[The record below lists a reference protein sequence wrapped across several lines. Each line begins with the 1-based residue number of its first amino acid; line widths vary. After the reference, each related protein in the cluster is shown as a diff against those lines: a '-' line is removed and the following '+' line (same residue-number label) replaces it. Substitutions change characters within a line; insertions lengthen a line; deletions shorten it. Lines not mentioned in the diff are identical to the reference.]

1 MTGFTFICLRCGG
14 EAVASEQPA
23 RGNICFRCHIQTVNI
38 GFRYGKENFHGP
50 TIKERQNKIV
60 ADAKAAGVNA
70 VPAKDY
76 GF

>member
-1 MTGFTFICLRCGG
+1 MEVYEFNCIQCNGFVSVNEVPR
-14 EAVASEQPA
+14 
-23 RGNICFRCHIQTVNI
+23 RGNICFKCHIKTVDI
-38 GFRYGKENFHGP
+38 GFKYGKENFHGP

-60 ADAKAAGVNA
+60 SDAKRAGINA

>member
-1 MTGFTFICLRCGG
+1 MNRFEFICIRCGG
-14 EAVASEQPA
+14 ESVANEQPA
-23 RGNICFRCHIQTVNI
+23 RGNICFKCHVQTVNI

-60 ADAKAAGVNA
+60 SDAKAKGIEA
-70 VPAKDY
+70 VPAKEY

>member
-1 MTGFTFICLRCGG
+1 MTVFSFICLRCGE
-14 EAVASEQPA
+14 EATASEQPA
-23 RGNICFRCHIQTVNI
+23 RGNICFKCHIQTVNI

-60 ADAKAAGVNA
+60 SDAKAAGVSA